1 MLHGK
6 QRGAGELMALNVFGD
21 STRSWQ
27 PCTSFLG
34 SPSPPELEE
43 LPVIDLDLFAA
54 TQGLPSKV
62 DWRSTNVVTYV
73 KKWGP
78 VGRSPQLLRW
88 RAVKTKSTLVSL
100 WALDCTY
107 PYVDHRS
114 NCSSG
119 SRYEALALIKKVG
132 GSIPSSPST
141 THTRG
146 FDPFATLVGFTY
158 PREYRAIL
166 HSRSST
172 RYISTTFGKKLHYS

>member
-1 MLHGK
+1 MILVIDSVFLEKLLKHIIMYICLSLLPPNQNRWLRLCGWRRLCASSTTDGQVNAHMLHGK

-73 KKWGP
+73 KK
-78 VGRSPQLLRW
+78 
-88 RAVKTKSTLVSL
+88 
-100 WALDCTY
+100 
-107 PYVDHRS
+107 
-114 NCSSG
+114 
-119 SRYEALALIKKVG
+119 
-132 GSIPSSPST
+132 
-141 THTRG
+141 
-146 FDPFATLVGFTY
+146 
-158 PREYRAIL
+158 
-166 HSRSST
+166 
-172 RYISTTFGKKLHYS
+172 